1 MIEQKK
7 ETKDSSEH
15 IEFIAEGELTMQEL
29 NEVLNIL
36 ASIPILQSSQCEE
49 TLPVPRKKERAR

>member
-36 ASIPILQSSQCEE
+36 ASIPILQSSRCEE
-49 TLPVPRKKERAR
+49 TVPVQQEKERAR